1 MIGGILLCA
10 GSATRMGFDKLRTPI
25 GGRTAIERS
34 AELLVQGGC
43 ETLVLVGNEAN
54 EADLKSLVCGVPSI
68 VVRGGAT
75 RTESVRN
82 GLRALLGAEIVAIH
96 DAARCFVPADC
107 VARSIES
114 AKQFG
119 SGVLA
124 LANAAAGNTI
134 QTETLDCGGSLLTGL
149 SPSGELS
156 GEWGGFLS
164 TLVAES
170 ASGLPSDDVTSSI
183 GDGDDGVVK
192 RSVNVSDAFGE
203 GTLDFLLTCRGG
215 FTFFCSSHCLS
226 PSLFSRFF
234 LIRDGLSLTFAGTSV
249 GSGAL
254 TVNWE
259 ATLMADATVAA
270 DFG

>member
-1 MIGGILLCA
+1 VWDWSGI
-10 GSATRMGFDKLRTPI
+10 FDRKNL
-25 GGRTAIERS
+25 
-34 AELLVQGGC
+34 
-43 ETLVLVGNEAN
+43 EAN
-54 EADLKSLVCGVPSI
+54 GWDGADGRFTAWAWALDLDVNLTEALVE
-68 VVRGGAT
+68 GAL
-75 RTESVRN
+75 SS
-82 GLRALLGAEIVAIH
+82 GA
-96 DAARCFVPADC
+96 
-107 VARSIES
+107 
-114 AKQFG
+114 
-119 SGVLA
+119 
-124 LANAAAGNTI
+124 
-134 QTETLDCGGSLLTGL
+134 
-149 SPSGELS
+149 SGELS